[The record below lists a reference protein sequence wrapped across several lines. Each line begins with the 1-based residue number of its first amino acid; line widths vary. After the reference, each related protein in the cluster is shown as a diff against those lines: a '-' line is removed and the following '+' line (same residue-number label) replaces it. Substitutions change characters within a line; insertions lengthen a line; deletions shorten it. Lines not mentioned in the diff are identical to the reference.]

1 VFSDQATDHAVSC
14 PRGELSMG
22 RVVHGASCPWGKLS
36 MGESCLLYEL
46 SMGQALHGGS
56 CPWGELSME
65 LYVMG
70 RYVMGRYVMGRIVSG
85 RVPMGRVVREP
96 FFHHDTSS
104 IIHYLELPGFYIYL
118 FTKNCG
124 VASVTFT

>member
-1 VFSDQATDHAVSC
+1 MGQTVHGV
-14 PRGELSMG
+14 ELSVV
-22 RVVHGASCPWGKLS
+22 RAVHGASSPWR
-36 MGESCLLYEL
+36 
-46 SMGQALHGGS
+46 S
-56 CPWGELSME
+56 CPWGELSMD

-70 RYVMGRYVMGRIVSG
+70 RYVMGRVVSG